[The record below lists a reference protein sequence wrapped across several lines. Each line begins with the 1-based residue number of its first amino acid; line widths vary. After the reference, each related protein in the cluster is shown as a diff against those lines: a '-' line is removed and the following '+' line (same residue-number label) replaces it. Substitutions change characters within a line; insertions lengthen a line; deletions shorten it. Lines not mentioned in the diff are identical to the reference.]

1 MVSEG
6 SVNSHS
12 NFPFERISLQAGFV
26 VLKKGDRT
34 DEMLYVE
41 EGELEAFDDEKI
53 LYSIPQGSLIG
64 VAAVMD
70 GTSFSE
76 SIRTGKGATV
86 IKIDKKAMESV
97 LKRSP
102 AWMLALVSSLSS
114 EYRQLKKSA
123 DKPIYANSLESFT
136 LFLAKRT
143 GREPLDTAQVL
154 REYRWQTRATK
165 EETVSALK
173 ELLRRKFARLEP
185 DDSGKPNARLLT
197 VKPKL
202 LNILFEYLHSSRNG
216 KTYPPFGLSSRE
228 RFCLEA
234 LSLEDSLFTR
244 TRKEWLEY
252 LTRKVSRADFIIV
265 IKFVELGIF
274 SKVPDTDKLFLETDI
289 LDKFLCAVHGE
300 RNIKGLL

>member
-1 MVSEG
+1 M
-6 SVNSHS
+6 
-12 NFPFERISLQAGFV
+12 I
-26 VLKKGDRT
+26 
-34 DEMLYVE
+34 YVE

-53 LYSIPQGSLIG
+53 LYAIPQGSLVG
-64 VAAVMD
+64 VASVMD
-70 GTSFSE
+70 GVPFSE
-76 SIRTGKGATV
+76 SVRTGKGAIIV
-86 IKIDKKAMESV
+86 KIDKKAMECV
-97 LKRSP
+97 LKKAP
-102 AWMLALVSSLSS
+102 HWLLALISSLSS
-114 EYRQLKKSA
+114 EYRQLQRSA
-123 DKPIYANSLESFT
+123 DKPIYADPLESFV

-143 GREPLDTAQVL
+143 GHEPIDTVQVL

-165 EETVSALK
+165 EETAEALR

-202 LNILFEYLHSSRNG
+202 LNILFEYLHSCRKG
-216 KTYPPFGLSSRE
+216 ETYPPFGLSPRE
-228 RFCLEA
+228 RSCLEA

-244 TRKEWLEY
+244 TRKEWLDY
-252 LTRKVSRADFIIV
+252 LTRKIPRADFIVI

-274 SKVPDTDKLFLETDI
+274 SKIPDTDKLFLETEN